1 MNAYWDYQRERVYV
15 KSSRGL
21 KHAIRPKPRS
31 RRILPPNKTI
41 ECAKPLSCPKCNS
54 AKFCKHQKCTKT
66 VFDLKFMR
74 HGVKRWI
81 TRYNFHWYRCRN
93 CRAVFPP
100 KEKSWAGGKF
110 GPELIAYALY
120 LNIEL
125 RLPQIHVDGSL
136 NRLFGFDL
144 RIGQATGSIKAQAAK
159 TYRDTY
165 ESLLKRLCSGRLL
178 HADETKIS
186 IGGKDEFVWVLA
198 NMEEV
203 AYVYSET
210 REGDLIQTMLK
221 DFKGVLVSD
230 FYAAYDSIQCPQ
242 QKCLIHLI
250 RDLNDDVLKHPYDEE
265 FKRLA
270 LAFTL
275 LLKPMIE
282 SIDRH
287 GLKSHFLK
295 KHLISVKRFYR
306 QISETPLQSETA
318 VKFKDRLEKNRDKL
332 FTFLSFDGVPWN
344 NNNAEHAI
352 KPFAKLRHIIG
363 GVTTEKGIR
372 DYLVLLSICQTCKYM
387 GVDFL
392 DFLRSGEKDIHAFAE
407 SRRGRGRQTQTS
419 QPDGLPPDAIPDPEN
434 KP

>member
-1 MNAYWDYQRERVYV
+1 VRQA
-15 KSSRGL
+15 
-21 KHAIRPKPRS
+21 
-31 RRILPPNKTI
+31 
-41 ECAKPLSCPKCNS
+41 LSCPKCGS
-54 AKFCKHQKCTKT
+54 AECVKHTKCSKT
-66 VFDLKFMR
+66 VFDLKFTR

-81 TRYNFHWYRCRN
+81 TRYQFHWYRCRN
-93 CRAVFPP
+93 CRVIFPP
-100 KEKSWAGGKF
+100 KEKSWAGGKL

-144 RIGQATGSIKAQAAK
+144 RIGQATWSIKEQAAK
-159 TYRDTY
+159 TYRGTY

-178 HADETKIS
+178 HVDETKIS
-186 IGGKDEFVWVLA
+186 IGGKDGFVWVLA

-210 REGDLIQTMLK
+210 RAGDMVQTMLK

-265 FKRLA
+265 MKQIA
-270 LAFTL
+270 LAFAL
-275 LLKPMIE
+275 LLKPMVE
-282 SIDRH
+282 SIDRY
-287 GLKSHFLK
+287 GLKTRFLK
-295 KHLISVKRFYR
+295 KALGICETILS
-306 QISETPLQSETA
+306 QISETNLQSETA
-318 VKFKDRLEKNRDKL
+318 VKFKDRLQKNRDKL

-363 GVTTEKGIR
+363 GVTTEKGLR
-372 DYLVLLSICQTCKYM
+372 DYLVLLSVCQTCKYM

-407 SRRGRGRQTQTS
+407 SRRGRRRRTRTS
-419 QPDGLPPDAIPDPEN
+419 QPDD
-434 KP
+434 